1 MNRMKV
7 FLKSKLSRWIFP
19 ILFIGLLSYS
29 CSIWWGLPSNVSWAV
44 DSISPK
50 AVIFEEWLYPYPP
63 LHRYLLYLLY
73 YPLTIAAN
81 LGWIDLSTTSSIS
94 LLIFLGRVLSLLMAL
109 SIIFSVFLT
118 SLEIFSKQLPSL
130 LSALCVLGIVSLVY
144 YSKTMN
150 LEVPYVFW
158 FSWAMLFYIRAIKFD
173 RFIDYLLFII
183 SAVFSVC
190 TKDQSYGL
198 FILPSIFL
206 VYTHLNNRKSQK
218 IRQLIF
224 DLSVKL
230 LFPFI
235 LGIIIF
241 LLIHNVIFDTS
252 SFVEHLIRI
261 DSAGY
266 EAHNFLIRPQNTL
279 QQHVFLFY
287 RFFRDIQFNL
297 GWPLFLIALASIVVC
312 FFRRQEK
319 YLLLCLLIPC
329 LSYYLLFIS
338 IILYSRDRF
347 VLPICL
353 ILCIFCGDLLASFLK
368 GFKYLYKIKI
378 GLITILFV
386 YSFMYANSVNVLMLQ
401 DSRYTVEK
409 WISKNI
415 DSPTNLIYLGDI
427 RYFPR
432 FEKLEGITTNGIS
445 PSDLLNAVEEQEFPY
460 IVTTSGYSINRFPK
474 DSKEYQGFNKLYNS
488 PSKYKL
494 VFQHQS
500 VPIWNFLTI
509 EQPTSAEFY
518 DARFKTGNFNKIN
531 PKISIFQ
538 RLNK

>member
-1 MNRMKV
+1 MNIVTV
-7 FLKSKLSRWIFP
+7 FLQSKLSRWIFP
-19 ILFIGLLSYS
+19 ILLIGLLSYS
-29 CSIWWGLPSNVSWAV
+29 CSIWWGLPGELSWAP

-50 AVIFEEWLYPYPP
+50 VVIFGDWLHPYPP

-73 YPLTIAAN
+73 FPFTIAAK
-81 LGWIDLSTTSSIS
+81 LGWIDLSTTSSIY
-94 LLIFLGRVLSLLMAL
+94 LLTFLGRVLSVLMAL
-109 SIIFSVFLT
+109 GIIFSVFLT

-150 LEVPYVFW
+150 VEVPYVFW

-206 VYTHLNNRKSQK
+206 VYTHLNNTKSQQ
-218 IRQLIF
+218 IREFIF
-224 DLSVKL
+224 DLSFKL

-241 LLIHNVIFDTS
+241 LLIHNIIFDTT
-252 SFVEHLIRI
+252 SFLEHITRI
-261 DSAGY
+261 KSAGY
-266 EAHNFLIRPQNTL
+266 KTHNFVIRPQNNL
-279 QQHVFLFY
+279 QEHVFLFY

-297 GWPLFLIALASIVVC
+297 GWPLFLIALASVVRC

-338 IILYSRDRF
+338 IIIYSRDRF

-353 ILCIFCGDLLASFLK
+353 ILCIFCGDLIASFLK
-368 GFKYLYKIKI
+368 TFNYLSKIKI
-378 GLITILFV
+378 GLITIIFI

-401 DSRYTVEK
+401 DSRYAVEK
-409 WISKNI
+409 WMSKNI
-415 DSPTNLIYLGDI
+415 DSPNNLGYLGSPQ
-427 RYFPR
+427 YHPR
-432 FEKLEGITTNGIS
+432 WDQLEGITANWIS
-445 PSDLLNAVEEQEFPY
+445 PSDLLNAVEQQEFPY

-474 DSKEYQGFNKLYNS
+474 DSKEYQGFKKLYNS
-488 PSKYKL
+488 RSKYKL

-538 RLNK
+538 RLDN